1 MKYDKRTCSTTIEE
15 EGRLSDVRGEEVTRG
30 NRKWFIGG
38 DVSKMTVYR
47 PTVRYASIFRDY
59 VNAVFHATTL
69 DRNQIIRAALFTA
82 AHTKEFHDMLK
93 QYQKKD
99 VPLPRPKWGLSDHQ
113 FWLEQSPEM
122 VKGGEDVNVDSIRNR
137 EVANDS
143 RNIERRFDVPS
154 TTDRGIPSITRREG
168 EVPTKRF
175 QQTGGI
181 VIRIE

>member
-1 MKYDKRTCSTTIEE
+1 MKYDKRNGTTNFTNER
-15 EGRLSDVRGEEVTRG
+15 RLSDVRGEEVTRG

-38 DVSKMTVYR
+38 DVWKMSVYR
-47 PTVRYASIFRDY
+47 PTVRYSPVFKDY
-59 VNAVFHATTL
+59 VDSVFHATTL

-82 AHTKEFHDMLK
+82 AHSKEFHDMLK

-113 FWLEQSPEM
+113 FWLEQCPEM
-122 VKGGEDVNVDSIRNR
+122 VKGGEDVNANSTRNR
-137 EVANDS
+137 EAANDS
-143 RNIERRFDVPS
+143 RNIERRFDVLPKAS
-154 TTDRGIPSITRREG
+154 RCISPIERRER

>member
-1 MKYDKRTCSTTIEE
+1 
-15 EGRLSDVRGEEVTRG
+15 
-30 NRKWFIGG
+30 
-38 DVSKMTVYR
+38 MTVYR

-82 AHTKEFHDMLK
+82 AHSMEFQELLK

-113 FWLEQSPEM
+113 YWMEQSPEM
-122 VKGGEDVNVDSIRNR
+122 VKGGEDVDDDSTRSR
-137 EVANDS
+137 KTPNDS
-143 RNIERRFDVPS
+143 RNFERRFDVPS
-154 TTDRGIPSITRREG
+154 TTDRRIPSITRREG
-168 EVPTKRF
+168 EVLTKRF

>member
-1 MKYDKRTCSTTIEE
+1 MS
-15 EGRLSDVRGEEVTRG
+15 
-30 NRKWFIGG
+30 
-38 DVSKMTVYR
+38 VYR
-47 PTVRYASIFRDY
+47 PTVRYAPVFRDY
-59 VNAVFHATTL
+59 VNSVFHATTL

-82 AHTKEFHDMLK
+82 AHSKEFHDMLK

-113 FWLEQSPEM
+113 FWLEQCPIT
-122 VKGGEDVNVDSIRNR
+122 VKGGEDVNANNTRKR
-137 EVANDS
+137 ETPNDS

-154 TTDRGIPSITRREG
+154 ITDRRIPSITRREG

>member
-1 MKYDKRTCSTTIEE
+1 MKHDKRNGTTTIEE
-15 EGRLSDVRGEEVTRG
+15 EGRLSDVRREEAARG
-30 NRKWFIGG
+30 DRKWFIGG
-38 DVSKMTVYR
+38 DVRKMTVYR
-47 PTVRYASIFRDY
+47 PTVRYSPVFRDY

-82 AHTKEFHDMLK
+82 AHSMEFQELLK

-122 VKGGEDVNVDSIRNR
+122 AKGGEDVNANSTRSR
-137 EVANDS
+137 KAANDS

-154 TTDRGIPSITRREG
+154 TTYRRIPSITRQEG
-168 EVPTKRF
+168 EISTKRF

>member
-1 MKYDKRTCSTTIEE
+1 MS
-15 EGRLSDVRGEEVTRG
+15 
-30 NRKWFIGG
+30 
-38 DVSKMTVYR
+38 VYR
-47 PTVRYASIFRDY
+47 PTVRYSPIFRDY

-113 FWLEQSPEM
+113 FWLEQCPEM

-137 EVANDS
+137 EAANDS
-143 RNIERRFDVPS
+143 RNIARRFDVPT
-154 TTDRGIPSITRREG
+154 TTDRRIPSNTRREG
-168 EVPTKRF
+168 EISTKRF